1 MKLAKQLRMRAKKI
15 KEVRDRLSALLDEIE
30 GLDSVNMTRMNR
42 IENQLQN
49 ETDLVRQL
57 DREVSTVEKQSE
69 LVKNKI
75 IEYTI
80 DLTKLIKQ
88 KELLQK
94 NYENLPKV
102 CPRTTPRPET

>member
-1 MKLAKQLRMRAKKI
+1 
-15 KEVRDRLSALLDEIE
+15 
-30 GLDSVNMTRMNR
+30 MTRMNR

-80 DLTKLIKQ
+80 DLNKLIKQ
-88 KELLQK
+88 KELLQE